1 MKAKNNIFFL
11 LIGLIFFLSCSG
23 DELYFRYEKVEKGD
37 WYKDSVLT
45 FPIDTL
51 MAEQIGEYN
60 ISLEVTTSMLYAY
73 SDIQLKIDHNLNDTI
88 ISSDTMRFKIVDDY
102 GKWMGRGVGSL
113 RQLSIPYKTSV
124 LLDSTR
130 NYEINIFHLINKDPL
145 HGIEKVG
152 IRVYK

>member
-1 MKAKNNIFFL
+1 
-11 LIGLIFFLSCSG
+11 
-23 DELYFRYEKVEKGD
+23 
-37 WYKDSVLT
+37 
-45 FPIDTL
+45 
-51 MAEQIGEYN
+51 
-60 ISLEVTTSMLYAY
+60 
-73 SDIQLKIDHNLNDTI
+73 
-88 ISSDTMRFKIVDDY
+88 MRFKIVDDY